1 MSGNPISNQNF
12 DEEKLNSLA
21 TERAFNRFS
30 LAEIEVAT
38 QNFDDDLVVGK
49 GGFGRVYKGY
59 IYGARD
65 TTTRLVAIKRLDTFS
80 RQGASEFMTEIEMLS
95 KLRHCHLVSLIG
107 YCSENNEMILVY
119 EFMPNG
125 TIEQHLHK
133 ADSSLSWMDRLKI
146 SIGAARGL
154 DYLHTGVG
162 TQNGI
167 IHRDVKS
174 SNILL
179 DENWAAKISDFGL
192 SKIIDEP
199 FSGVS
204 TVLKGTFGYL
214 DPEYSMTGHL
224 TRKSDVYSFG
234 VVLFEL
240 LSGRRAVDT
249 RFREE
254 EWNLAKWAKKCVKER
269 RLEQVIS
276 SHILTQISPKCLKE
290 FAQIAE
296 RCLKSSRKKRPT
308 MADVVVALQQSMTF
322 QEQFDSSAQA
332 AGPTGFTRMQFLLF
346 GSRHNS
352 GDPDTLSSTHNG
364 LTEYSFRIFSYR
376 DMKLATKNFSSRM
389 LLGRGYYGEVF
400 RGWLH
405 KKTYSPS
412 VSDSGLPIAVKRL
425 YTHKFKP
432 HMVKE
437 IQLKTK
443 ILDKFN
449 DPNVV
454 KILGYCVEEDSVLI
468 VYEFMHQGT
477 LKDYLFSVER
487 RTERQLFI
495 SRVKIAIGVARGL
508 VFLRTQPQLAD
519 CSLQMHN
526 ILLDE
531 ELNAKLS
538 DFDVAMLVPSSEATL
553 YLHPSSSYYLKVKRD
568 VFGFGVLLME
578 LLTGEPIANESD
590 LTATRHCLPG
600 ERGFAS
606 LPSIYGALDCRIR
619 LNFVQTKPAVQ
630 LALLAQKCV
639 VDKSYLRPT
648 LESVLEELEEIYVVM
663 LNLGNSDN

>member
-1 MSGNPISNQNF
+1 MLSVVTIN
-12 DEEKLNSLA
+12 DEEKLRSLA
-21 TERAFNRFS
+21 TESVFHRFS
-30 LAEIEVAT
+30 LAEIQSAT

-49 GGFGRVYKGY
+49 GGFGKVYKGC
-59 IYGARD
+59 IYGIGD
-65 TTTRLVAIKRLDTFS
+65 TTERVVAIKRLDSFS

-107 YCSENNEMILVY
+107 YCSDNNEMILVY
-119 EFMPNG
+119 EYMPNG
-125 TIEQHLHK
+125 TIEHHLHK
-133 ADSSLSWMDRLKI
+133 AETPLSWMHRLKI

-162 TQNGI
+162 TQQGI

-179 DENWAAKISDFGL
+179 DENWAAKIADFGL

-199 FSGVS
+199 SSGVS
-204 TVLKGTFGYL
+204 TGLKGTFGYL

-234 VVLFEL
+234 VVLFEV

-249 RFREE
+249 RFKEE
-254 EWNLAKWAKKCVKER
+254 EWNLAIWAKKCVKER
-269 RLEQVIS
+269 RLDQIVS
-276 SHILTQISPKCLKE
+276 SHIIAQISPKCLNK
-290 FAQIAE
+290 FVQIAD
-296 RCLKSSRKKRPT
+296 RCLNNSRKKRPT
-308 MADVVVALQQSMTF
+308 MADVVVTLQQSLAL

-332 AGPTGFTRMQFLLF
+332 AGSTGFTYKMQYLLF
-346 GSRHNS
+346 GPRHNS
-352 GDPDTLSSTHNG
+352 GDPDTLSSTHKG
-364 LTEYSFRIFSYR
+364 GIDHSFRMFSYR
-376 DMKLATKNFSSRM
+376 DMERATRNFSSHM
-389 LLGRGYYGEVF
+389 LLGRGHYGEVY
-400 RGWLH
+400 RGWLD
-405 KKTYSPS
+405 KKTFSPS
-412 VSDSGLPIAVKRL
+412 TSDNGLIIAVKRL
-425 YTHKFKP
+425 DTYKFKP
-432 HMVKE
+432 HMQKMKLLE
-437 IQLKTK
+437 E
-443 ILDKFN
+443 FN

-454 KILGYCVEEDSVLI
+454 KILGYCTEEDSILI

-477 LKDYLFSVER
+477 LNDYLFSVER
-487 RTERQLFI
+487 RTERHLFI

-508 VFLRTQPQLAD
+508 AFLRTHPQLED

-531 ELNAKLS
+531 EFNAKLS
-538 DFDVAMLVPSSEATL
+538 DFDVKMLVPSSDADEPL
-553 YLHPSSSYYLKVKRD
+553 YLTPSSSYYLKVKSG

-578 LLTGEPIANESD
+578 LLTGEPIASASD
-590 LTATRHCLPG
+590 LAETRHCLPG
-600 ERGFAS
+600 EHGFVS

-619 LNFVQTKPAVQ
+619 LNFPQTKPAVQ

-648 LESVLEELEEIYVVM
+648 LESVLQELEEIFRVM
-663 LNLGNSDN
+663 LNIGNSGN